1 LRLDDLKGPLVFVG
15 DESSFALVGAW
26 QTQHVDEQPV
36 SVVCEVDD
44 AHESSEVLG
53 AIGISGQPSR
63 PASGRNP
70 RPRTRG
76 VGREALRGQ
85 PDAALCLT
93 GKAQTIAAVRQ
104 AIKSAGLSRRPT
116 QVTAYWDENR
126 SGLD

>member
-53 AIGISGQPSR
+53 AIGISPVNLLVR
-63 PASGRNP
+63 RVDATHVPELAAS
-70 RPRTRG
+70 
-76 VGREALRGQ
+76 
-85 PDAALCLT
+85 
-93 GKAQTIAAVRQ
+93 AVKRY
-104 AIKSAGLSRRPT
+104 AG
-116 QVTAYWDENR
+116 NR
-126 SGLD
+126 MPHFA